1 MKRISILLVWAAFL
15 AGGCSDETPFG
26 RISPDG
32 EPRVEVGFRLE
43 AVATDASIEP
53 MTRATSYKEWFGNS
67 CRLLILKKA
76 DTRWIVDATQNV
88 LLDAASG
95 PWLELKLSGD
105 LPPCTF
111 GLELRPGDYRIV
123 AVLNFQSGDW
133 NTELVPGTVVADV
146 ADASMRTPPL
156 ITYLISTHWMNTGY
170 RQLSREVFV
179 AVADFTVPKSGD
191 LHSSGV
197 PAVTLRAERRVAK
210 FRVLLKDKRSPVND
224 FSFQK
229 TAHTFRARFISKA
242 TPFAEGIDALG
253 GMYYGD
259 FGVYELPWCMSTI
272 GEFYASGTDVY
283 QMCQT
288 NSTVFSPFLF
298 ADPRSAGV
306 PFEITDIR
314 ISGASGSGGFS
325 YKTGEPFTR
334 TLVCNGICGV
344 VFETTD
350 VYDDS
355 SSQLLVDVVGAVDS
369 KGDPEDAAALF
380 DPFYEWNA
388 ASY

>member
-32 EPRVEVGFRLE
+32 EPACRSRFSRLE
-43 AVATDASIEP
+43 AVDTDASIEP

-197 PAVTLRAERRVAK
+197 PA
-210 FRVLLKDKRSPVND
+210 
-224 FSFQK
+224 
-229 TAHTFRARFISKA
+229 
-242 TPFAEGIDALG
+242 
-253 GMYYGD
+253 
-259 FGVYELPWCMSTI
+259 
-272 GEFYASGTDVY
+272 
-283 QMCQT
+283 
-288 NSTVFSPFLF
+288 
-298 ADPRSAGV
+298 
-306 PFEITDIR
+306 
-314 ISGASGSGGFS
+314 
-325 YKTGEPFTR
+325 
-334 TLVCNGICGV
+334 
-344 VFETTD
+344 
-350 VYDDS
+350 
-355 SSQLLVDVVGAVDS
+355 
-369 KGDPEDAAALF
+369 
-380 DPFYEWNA
+380 
-388 ASY
+388 

>member
-1 MKRISILLVWAAFL
+1 MKRLSILLAWAAFL
-15 AGGCSDETPFG
+15 AGGCSDETSFG
-26 RISPDG
+26 RISSDG

-43 AVATDASIEP
+43 AVETDASIEP

-133 NTELVPGTVVADV
+133 NTELVPGTVVADA

-156 ITYLISTHWMNTGY
+156 VTYLISTHWMNTGY

-191 LHSSGV
+191 LHSSGM

-210 FRVLLKDKRSPVND
+210 FRVLLKDKCSPVND

-259 FGVYELPWCMSTI
+259 PGVYELPWCMSTI
-272 GEFYASGTDVY
+272 GEFHASGTDVY

-334 TLVCNGICGV
+334 TLACNGICGV

-350 VYDDS
+350 VCDDS